1 MKLFN
6 LQMTSVPDVDE
17 NLNHLETTLERSADE
32 IKQHIVVLP
41 ECFAFFGGKDRQ
53 QLAIAEPQKHGPI
66 YSRLSELA
74 RRFEICLVAGSVPVN
89 CGNPDKFS
97 NTCFVFG
104 PDGQTLAEYQ
114 KIHLFDVQVGD
125 STGVYRESDTAEP
138 GERVV
143 VFDYLGVKI
152 GIAICYDLRFAGLFQ
167 QLEEAGAQ
175 VVVLPSA
182 FTQKT
187 GAAHWH
193 TLIRARAIENQCYF
207 TGCNQ
212 VGVHQNGR
220 ETYGHSIIVGPWG
233 DVLSDAKREQGLFGT
248 EIDLE
253 KLEQIRSVMPV
264 ASHNRFQ
271 SKLT

>member
-6 LQMTSVPDVDE
+6 LQMTSVPDVE
-17 NLNHLETTLERSADE
+17 QNLAEVTVLLEKSAE
-32 IKQHIVVLP
+32 QVKGHIVVLP

-53 QLAIAEPQKHGPI
+53 QFAISEPISHGPI
-66 YSRLSELA
+66 YSKLSEIA
-74 RRFEICLVAGSVPVN
+74 KRFEICLVAGSVPVN
-89 CGNPDKFS
+89 CEVPDKFS

-104 PDGQTLAEYQ
+104 PDGEALAEYQ

-125 STGVYRESDTAEP
+125 NTGSYRESETAEA
-138 GERVV
+138 GNKVS
-143 VFDYLGVKI
+143 VFEYRGVKI

-167 QLEEAGAQ
+167 QLERAGAE

-187 GAAHWH
+187 GEAHWH
-193 TLIRARAIENQCYF
+193 TLIGARAIENQCYF
-207 TGCNQ
+207 AGCNQ

-220 ETYGHSIIVGPWG
+220 QTYGHSLIVDPWG
-233 DVLSDAKREQGLFGT
+233 QILSDAGSQVGLFGAD
-248 EIDLE
+248 IDLD
-253 KLEQIRSVMPV
+253 KLKQIRMAMPV

>member
-6 LQMTSVPDVDE
+6 LQMTSVPNVDD
-17 NLNHLETTLERSADE
+17 NIDLVTSYLEQGKEQ
-32 IKQHIVVLP
+32 IKGHIVVLP

-53 QLAIAEPQKHGPI
+53 QMSIAEPTSDGPI
-66 YSRLSELA
+66 YSKLSQLA
-74 RRFEICLVAGSVPVN
+74 QRFGICLVAGSVPVKSN
-89 CGNPDKFS
+89 NPDKFS

-104 PDGQTLAEYQ
+104 PDGGRLAEYQ

-125 STGVYRESDTAEP
+125 NTGSYRESDTAEA
-138 GERVV
+138 GNKVV
-143 VFDYLGVKI
+143 VFEYQGIKVGV
-152 GIAICYDLRFAGLFQ
+152 AICYDLRFAGLFQ
-167 QLEEAGAQ
+167 QLEKAGAE

-193 TLIRARAIENQCYF
+193 TLIGARAIENQCYF
-207 TGCNQ
+207 AGCNQ
-212 VGVHQNGR
+212 VGVHENGR
-220 ETYGHSIIVGPWG
+220 KTYGHSLIVSPWG
-233 DVLSDAKREQGLFGT
+233 EVLSDASTQSGLFGAD
-248 EIDLE
+248 IDLD
-253 KLEQIRSVMPV
+253 KLKQIRLAMPV